1 MGGTVSLA
9 VVAGA
14 LFVLVVALFGYLLG
28 GASDSSE
35 PSPVETALRAGRRV
49 EAIRLYRQQ
58 YGVGSQEAQDAIE
71 AMERER
77 RRARRR

>member
-1 MGGTVSLA
+1 VSLA

-14 LFVLVVALFGYLLG
+14 LFVLVVAVFGYLLG
-28 GASDSSE
+28 GATDSAD
-35 PSPVETALRAGRRV
+35 PDPVEMALRAGRRV

-58 YGVGSQEAQDAIE
+58 YGVGSQEAQDAVE

-77 RRARRR
+77 RRSRRPV